1 MQKRIVRLGLL
12 MAILVAGLALLP
24 MAASAAKGLASES
37 PKPIAQ
43 GTVPTATATGTVP
56 APPTA
61 TATAPVS
68 PLPTAVPTRVPPRPQ
83 PPRPAPPQAAKPA
96 GPPVM
101 RIGQYAMIKVLGDRM
116 TPVLYAVTDNGW
128 LYRSADDGRSWSL
141 VTSSPE
147 ITDFVLSPAN
157 ADVLYSGTGSQCN
170 NPDAVMEPFYRSDN
184 RGKSWQD
191 LPTAAG
197 LVALLPD
204 PSNAEQLFA
213 ADCVQLY
220 LTIDSGV
227 NWYTAQDADQEDFW
241 RGLHVVS
248 MSDAPLMPPT
258 QGGDRTAGSH
268 WNHIIGGA
276 VAEDGVSVVASSS
289 DQGRTWQD
297 ITPTDEPTSVDLRA
311 IVADPADA
319 SRIWFADGLGVW
331 STEDGGESWTLFNK
345 GLEAVVS
352 EDGSGGLINDLVYSS
367 AMDRL
372 YLATEHGLFTKDV
385 NADAWEAVTGEDFG
399 QQAIFSLVLTE
410 SAPTTLW
417 LNTED
422 GVYTYAVK

>member
-1 MQKRIVRLGLL
+1 
-12 MAILVAGLALLP
+12 
-24 MAASAAKGLASES
+24 
-37 PKPIAQ
+37 
-43 GTVPTATATGTVP
+43 
-56 APPTA
+56 
-61 TATAPVS
+61 
-68 PLPTAVPTRVPPRPQ
+68 
-83 PPRPAPPQAAKPA
+83 
-96 GPPVM
+96 M

-147 ITDFVLSPAN
+147 ITDFILSPDN
-157 ADVLYSGTGSQCN
+157 ADVLYSGAGAQCN
-170 NPDAVMEPFYRSDN
+170 NPDAVMAPFYRSDN
-184 RGKSWQD
+184 RGKSWEK
-191 LPTAAG
+191 LSTAAG

-213 ADCVQLY
+213 ADCLQLY
-220 LTIDSGV
+220 LTTDSGV
-227 NWYTAQDADQEDFW
+227 NWYTARDANQADFW

-248 MSDAPLMPPT
+248 MSDAPLMPPV

-268 WNHIIGGA
+268 WNHIVAGA
-276 VAEDGVSVVASSS
+276 VAEDGVSVVGISG

-297 ITPTDEPTSVDLRA
+297 ITPGGEPSSVDLRV
-311 IVADPADA
+311 IVADPNDV
-319 SRIWFADGLGVW
+319 SRLWFADGMGVW
-331 STEDGGESWTLFNK
+331 ETEDGGENWTLSNA

-352 EDGSGGLINDLVYSS
+352 KDGNVSLINDMVYSS

-372 YLATEHGLFTKDV
+372 YLATEQGLFVKDV
-385 NADAWEAVTGEDFG
+385 GADAWTAVTGEDFG

-417 LNTED
+417 LNTEE